1 MTYLLDTN
9 VISELRKH
17 SQANSGVQE
26 FLQTAIE
33 QEARIYISV
42 ITLGELRR
50 GVELMRHRGDHLQA
64 NLLER
69 WLQTVVDDY
78 ADHIL
83 DFTITEA
90 QVWGSLCVPHSQNA
104 IDKQLAATALVYG
117 LTLVTR
123 NVRDFAGTG
132 VPLSDILPTLT
143 LRVQRGLPNLTVRHS
158 CPTPLI

>member
-104 IDKQLAATALVYG
+104 IDKQPWLLQPWFTDLPWLLAMSV
-117 LTLVTR
+117 
-123 NVRDFAGTG
+123 
-132 VPLSDILPTLT
+132 ILPGQGCLSSTHLKPHNKP
-143 LRVQRGLPNLTVRHS
+143 R
-158 CPTPLI
+158 